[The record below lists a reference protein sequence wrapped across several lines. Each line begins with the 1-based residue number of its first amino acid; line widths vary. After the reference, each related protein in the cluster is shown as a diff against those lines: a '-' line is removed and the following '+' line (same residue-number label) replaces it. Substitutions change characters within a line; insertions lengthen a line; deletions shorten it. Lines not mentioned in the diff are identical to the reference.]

1 MGRGII
7 VTNGVDYAHA
17 SPLEFVMD
25 SRLRGGLKRN
35 KIYTIHP
42 SDDGIFDSASGVWYG
57 QFSHGLNWY
66 PATLAIQNGVLGVGW
81 QNSAV
86 PNQPSVN
93 ADNRNVY
100 YQCGTDTPL
109 TIIVFG
115 EKVSDS

>member
-1 MGRGII
+1 MTKGII
-7 VTNGVDYAHA
+7 VTDGSDYENA

-35 KIYTIHP
+35 KIYSINPATDSIVDP
-42 SDDGIFDSASGVWYG
+42 STGSYYG
-57 QFSHGLNWY
+57 QFSHGLTWF
-66 PATLAIQNGVLGVGW
+66 PATLAIQSGVLGLGW
-81 QNSAV
+81 QNSAF

-93 ADNRNVY
+93 ADNINVY
-100 YQCGTDTPL
+100 YQCGTAEPL